1 MEDERVGEDAAV
13 PCKKR
18 VQIYTWLKKYVVIV
32 EERPPLRVFSPW
44 TLFMAMK
51 LESWSMQET
60 MLMFASPQLKTV
72 THFFRSGFVPDLIGG
87 KTLLLSAHYLDEHV
101 KSN

>member
-1 MEDERVGEDAAV
+1 MLL

-18 VQIYTWLKKYVVIV
+18 VQIYTWLKKIRGNCRRETTAQSVF
-32 EERPPLRVFSPW
+32 PLNIIYGNEAR
-44 TLFMAMK
+44 K
-51 LESWSMQET
+51 LKYARNYADVCLPST
-60 MLMFASPQLKTV
+60 KTV